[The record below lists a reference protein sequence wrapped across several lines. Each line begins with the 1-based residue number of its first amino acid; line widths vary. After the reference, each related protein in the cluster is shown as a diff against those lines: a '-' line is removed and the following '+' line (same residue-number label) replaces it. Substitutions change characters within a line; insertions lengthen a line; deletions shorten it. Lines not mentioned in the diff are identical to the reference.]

1 MELSKLIRAPEVNP
15 KAVELFKGN
24 SKLIFLK
31 CANVVG
37 FQKNL
42 NLFKRADEKITTL

>member
-1 MELSKLIRAPEVNP
+1 MIRASEVNP

-42 NLFKRADEKITTL
+42 NLFERYDKKITTL